1 FKLATEYIFAE
12 ERKNGREG
20 HSELSS
26 SSSFLLP
33 PQIYFKMP
41 KRRAKRTVKQQVKLP
56 EEPDGCGTELPPVE
70 DKLASSFDQE
80 VERQIAAIR
89 AIRDMEIERSL
100 TALRLVRSYFTEE
113 QLDTSVLQFL
123 GENLPNLSIV
133 KHVENDHFELQWK
146 DKYDNVS
153 VTKVAG
159 GEELCASLLGGLS
172 IAYPRIGSLG
182 PHELPRDAERATL
195 YGTGIM
201 QMKDFILEVPSDS
214 DMFVTQAGLQTPGAN
229 SERLSFGMT
238 PKTVRLPKPGE
249 MLLSVR
255 GSPLGVF
262 KEENMEVI
270 RGVHELS
277 LPL

>member
-1 FKLATEYIFAE
+1 
-12 ERKNGREG
+12 
-20 HSELSS
+20 
-26 SSSFLLP
+26 
-33 PQIYFKMP
+33 MP

-56 EEPDGCGTELPPVE
+56 EEPDGCGTELPQVE
-70 DKLASSFDQE
+70 DKLLHLNFFYK

-146 DKYDNVS
+146 DKDDNVS

-182 PHELPRDAERATL
+182 PHELPRDA
-195 YGTGIM
+195 G
-201 QMKDFILEVPSDS
+201 
-214 DMFVTQAGLQTPGAN
+214 N
-229 SERLSFGMT
+229 STFCHPFFG
-238 PKTVRLPKPGE
+238 
-249 MLLSVR
+249 
-255 GSPLGVF
+255 
-262 KEENMEVI
+262 
-270 RGVHELS
+270 
-277 LPL
+277 